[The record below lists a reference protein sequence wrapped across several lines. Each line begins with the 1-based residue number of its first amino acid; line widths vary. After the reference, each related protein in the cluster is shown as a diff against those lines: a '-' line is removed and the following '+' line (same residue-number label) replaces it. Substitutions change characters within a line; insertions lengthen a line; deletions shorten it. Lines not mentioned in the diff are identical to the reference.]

1 MWLRRCYKK
10 SADTLAEKTT
20 KRLYTIKEA
29 AEYLGISIW
38 AVRER
43 IWAGDLPYVR
53 FSGGRKMYIDN
64 RDLEE
69 LIKRNKAKFT

>member
-1 MWLRRCYKK
+1 MWLGNWYKQ
-10 SADTLAEKTT
+10 SADTLGEKTT

-29 AEYLGISIW
+29 AKYLGITVW

-53 FSGGRKMYIDN
+53 FSGGRKMYVDT
-64 RDLEE
+64 RDLED
-69 LIKRNKAKFT
+69 LIERNKARFT